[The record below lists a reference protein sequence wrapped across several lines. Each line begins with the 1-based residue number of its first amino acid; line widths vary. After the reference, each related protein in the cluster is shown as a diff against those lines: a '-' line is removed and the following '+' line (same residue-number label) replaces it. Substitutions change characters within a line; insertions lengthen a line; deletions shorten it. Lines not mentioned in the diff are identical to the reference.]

1 MTDIMTDGT
10 VAALRDEFMY
20 ARCYALA
27 AAIHDRT
34 GWPIGVLMADWKS
47 TPSDAVM
54 RRRAVHAYVVTPSGD
69 RLDAMGI
76 GSTEELPSL
85 YFDRTRHIVRH
96 WNDEFADIH
105 AFKECLVS
113 AEMRSSP
120 YPGEATGGEDRI
132 RCEIDHFFE
141 TFAQKAEGAVDDLGL
156 LSFETAPAAQAGP
169 SP

>member
-1 MTDIMTDGT
+1 MTDHTS
-10 VAALRDEFMY
+10 AALREEFMY

-27 AAIHDRT
+27 AAIHERT
-34 GWPIGVLMADWKS
+34 GWPIGVLMADWKF

-96 WNDEFADIH
+96 WIDEFADFR
-105 AFKECLVS
+105 AFKESLVS

-120 YPGEATGGEDRI
+120 YPGEATGLADRI
-132 RCEIDHFFE
+132 RAEIDQFFE
-141 TFAQKAEGAVDDLGL
+141 TFSQKAARAVDELGL
-156 LSFETAPAAQAGP
+156 LSFETAPAVRAGP